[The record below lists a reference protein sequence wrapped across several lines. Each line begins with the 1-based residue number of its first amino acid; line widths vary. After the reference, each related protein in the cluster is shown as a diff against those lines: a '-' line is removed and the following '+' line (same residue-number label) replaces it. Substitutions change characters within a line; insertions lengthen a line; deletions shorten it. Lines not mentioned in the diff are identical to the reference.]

1 MRSSYRYVDEYESIK
16 VNNNYQIQQQR
27 NYYQRR
33 IDEAR
38 NEYYWKKNQ
47 KDNLQEELN
56 DLNNQKYRLNN
67 QKYNYIN
74 EKEEIN
80 NNIKE
85 INKDI
90 ILIIMELLKISN
102 KIKINAM
109 NQFHADIENE
119 YIESLI
125 VKIEDIGNK
134 DDNKQIKQLKE
145 FKKYSDIY
153 QELKNISEEELTL
166 NDPEYFLKKL
176 KIVF

>member
-16 VNNNYQIQQQR
+16 VNNSFRIQEKR

-38 NEYYWKKNQ
+38 NEYYSKKEK
-47 KDNLQEELN
+47 KDNLQNELY
-56 DLNNQKYRLNN
+56 DLYYQKNVLDN

-74 EKEEIN
+74 EKDEIN
-80 NNIKE
+80 KNIE
-85 INKDI
+85 AINKDI
-90 ILIIMELLKISN
+90 ILIILELLNISN
-102 KIKINAM
+102 KIKNIAM

-119 YIESLI
+119 YIDTLI
-125 VKIEDIGNK
+125 DRIEEIGNK
-134 DDNKQIKQLKE
+134 DDKQIKQLKE

-153 QELKNISEEELTL
+153 QGLKNISEEELTL
-166 NDPEYFLKKL
+166 NGPEYFLKKL

>member
-1 MRSSYRYVDEYESIK
+1 MISFPPQFFPILFLSLIVTE
-16 VNNNYQIQQQR
+16 
-27 NYYQRR
+27 
-33 IDEAR
+33 
-38 NEYYWKKNQ
+38 YWKKNQ
-47 KDNLQEELN
+47 KDNQQEELN

-80 NNIKE
+80 ENIKA

-90 ILIIMELLKISN
+90 ILVIMELLNISN
-102 KIKINAM
+102 KIKNNAM

-145 FKKYSDIY
+145 FKKYGDIY